1 VANPG
6 YGPGVVDCALG
17 ARGLRRRVAMRVPH
31 FLLARTIVARS
42 DLVLTLPRRL
52 LKMADTS
59 RLRIMKPPL
68 RIPDFGV
75 QLAWH
80 QR

>member
-1 VANPG
+1 
-6 YGPGVVDCALG
+6 
-17 ARGLRRRVAMRVPH
+17 
-31 FLLARTIVARS
+31 
-42 DLVLTLPRRL
+42 
-52 LKMADTS
+52 MADTS

-80 QR
+80 QRTSDDPGSAWLRDQIAACAAEI